1 MAGAWGVRPRGRT
14 EALRLQP
21 RCGPR
26 GAAGAAAR
34 AGRGRAARR
43 ARARGDLVGELSA
56 LLAGAVLVQRVPQLG
71 RRRTCGGAQS
81 WLNQAGPRPGQRAA
95 GASGRRWTHPSA
107 RPGEGRF
114 RCASLRPSAA
124 QRVPSPRS
132 LQRFA
137 RCKGQSNSHRECGTQ
152 GSPSRGAGIPLPQ
165 GAGSRDPWPDEIKRS
180 VLQLWLHT
188 PYTKI
193 APGIDR

>member
-1 MAGAWGVRPRGRT
+1 MGRAPQGPDGGGAPPA
-14 EALRLQP
+14 ALRTAGSGGS
-21 RCGPR
+21 CCAR
-26 GAAGAAAR
+26 GAK
-34 AGRGRAARR
+34 
-43 ARARGDLVGELSA
+43 ARGDLVGELSA
-56 LLAGAVLVQRVPQLG
+56 LLAAAVLVQRVPQLG
-71 RRRTCGGAQS
+71 RRRACGGAQS

-95 GASGRRWTHPSA
+95 GTSGRPGTHPSA

-124 QRVPSPRS
+124 QRVPAPRS

-137 RCKGQSNSHRECGTQ
+137 RCKGQSNSHRECGTLPR

-165 GAGSRDPWPDEIKRS
+165 CAASRDPWPDEIKRNI
-180 VLQLWLHT
+180 LRPWLHT